1 MVSASIKEANKI
13 RNRHQVVSYLKENQE
28 VLRKTQN
35 QIKQISDLERLI
47 SKIAAGKVSPVEVIY
62 LKESLDAIIPIK
74 TLALESKQEAVKI
87 IGDSL
92 HS

>member
-28 VLRKTQN
+28 VLQKTQN

-47 SKIAAGKVSPVEVIY
+47 SKIAAGKFRLEVVIF
-62 LKESLDAIIPIK
+62 EGIFRHIIPIK
-74 TLALESKQEAVKI
+74 TLALESKQGLLK
-87 IGDSL
+87 
-92 HS
+92 